1 MGRYEEIVQEA
12 KKNINEISPRD
23 AASKLESGAAVLID
37 VREKE
42 EWDEAHIPKAI
53 HVSRGRLEGEIE
65 EKVVDPNANI
75 IVHCGGGGRSA
86 LAAETLQRMG
96 YKNVMS
102 LSGGLK
108 AWKAAGLPTAE

>member
-1 MGRYEEIVQEA
+1 MGRYEDIVREA
-12 KKNINEISPRD
+12 KNKITEISPAD
-23 AASKLESGAAVLID
+23 AANKVESGAAGLID

-42 EWDEAHIPKAI
+42 EWDEARIPKAI

-65 EKVVDPNANI
+65 DKVSDPNASI

-108 AWKAAGLPTAE
+108 AWKKAGLPTEK

>member
-1 MGRYEEIVQEA
+1 MGRYEKIVEEA
-12 KKNINEISPRD
+12 KKKVTEISPRD
-23 AASKLESGAAVLID
+23 AANKIETGAAVLID
-37 VREKE
+37 VREKD
-42 EWDEAHIPKAI
+42 EWNQAHIPKAI
-53 HVSRGRLEGEIE
+53 HLSRGRLEGEIE
-65 EKVVDPNANI
+65 EKVADPNAGI

-108 AWKAAGLPTAE
+108 AWKGAGLPTAE

>member
-1 MGRYEEIVQEA
+1 MGRYEDIVREA
-12 KKNINEISPRD
+12 KEKITEVSPQD
-23 AASKLESGAAVLID
+23 AARKVESGAAVLID
-37 VREKE
+37 VREKD
-42 EWDEAHIPKAI
+42 EWDEQHIPKAI

-65 EKVVDPNANI
+65 EKVTDPNATI

-108 AWKAAGLPTAE
+108 AWKKAGLPTSE

>member
-1 MGRYEEIVQEA
+1 MGRYEDIVREA
-12 KKNINEISPRD
+12 KEKITEVSPQD
-23 AASKLESGAAVLID
+23 AARKVESGAAVLID

-42 EWDEAHIPKAI
+42 EWDEQHIPKAI

-65 EKVVDPNANI
+65 EKVTDPNATI

-102 LSGGLK
+102 LGGGMK
-108 AWKAAGLPTAE
+108 AWKAAGLPTEK

>member
-1 MGRYEEIVQEA
+1 MGRYEDIIQEA
-12 KKNINEISPRD
+12 KNKITEISPRD
-23 AASKLESGAAVLID
+23 AASKVESGGAVLID
-37 VREKE
+37 VREKD
-42 EWDEAHIPKAI
+42 EWDEQHIPEAI

-65 EKVVDPNANI
+65 EKVTDPNATI

-96 YKNVMS
+96 YKNAMS

-108 AWKAAGLPTAE
+108 AWKKAGLPTEK

>member
-1 MGRYEEIVQEA
+1 MGRYEEIVREA
-12 KKNINEISPRD
+12 KNKIREISPAE
-23 AASKLESGAAVLID
+23 AADKVESGAAVLID

-65 EKVVDPNANI
+65 DKVTDPNANI

-86 LAAETLQRMG
+86 LAAATLQRMG
-96 YKNVMS
+96 YKNVKS

-108 AWKAAGLPTAE
+108 AWKKAGLPTEK

>member
-1 MGRYEEIVQEA
+1 MGRYEDIVREA
-12 KKNINEISPRD
+12 KSKVTEISPAD
-23 AASKLESGAAVLID
+23 AANKVESGAAVLID

-42 EWDEAHIPKAI
+42 EWDEARIPKAI

-65 EKVVDPNANI
+65 DRVSDPNASI

-108 AWKAAGLPTAE
+108 AWKKAGLPTEK